1 MSDMIECMRGSHN
14 ILNFFRVKKYNREFY
29 KNNPDYFRPEGI
41 IVFSAFQG
49 EGKTLSSVD
58 YVRNLT
64 WLYPKAILCT
74 NTTIEGLNPLTEVIE
89 YQGIES
95 LMDLNNGYNGVIYY
109 IDEIELEFNCLES
122 KNIPARVIRE
132 FAQARKQRKHIVG
145 TSQFFM
151 RVAKPLREQTK
162 FVVFCKKILGCIQ
175 YNILCNGMTLSEQNG
190 KVHMDI
196 IKKFW
201 WFHTPALYDSY
212 DTFAKMKRYRK
223 DWVS

>member
-1 MSDMIECMRGSHN
+1 MSDMTMSMQGSHN
-14 ILNFFRVKKYNREFY
+14 PLNIFRTKKYLKNFY
-29 KNNPDYFRPEGI
+29 KEHPNYFKPEGI
-41 IVFSAFQG
+41 VIFSGFQG

-74 NTTIEGLNPLTEVIE
+74 NTEIEGLCPLSKVVE

-95 LMDLNNGYNGVIYY
+95 LVDLNNGYEGVIYY

-122 KNIPARVIRE
+122 KNIPARVLTE

-145 TSQFFM
+145 NSQFFM

-162 FVVFCKKILGCIQ
+162 YVVFCKKIFGFITDICNFPFCSLKVIPLQ
-175 YNILCNGMTLSEQNG
+175 SIL
-190 KVHMDI
+190 
-196 IKKFW
+196 
-201 WFHTPALYDSY
+201 Y
-212 DTFAKMKRYRK
+212 
-223 DWVS
+223 